1 MLNLVYLFKYIL
13 KLLSDKEESKDYA
26 AKKKKKIERG
36 GKRWCRQLT
45 NKIMP
50 YFPGLSNGRG
60 LWGRMDTC
68 VCMGESDSLWSM
80 VSDS

>member
-36 GKRWCRQLT
+36 E
-45 NKIMP
+45 
-50 YFPGLSNGRG
+50 RG
-60 LWGRMDTC
+60 GA
-68 VCMGESDSLWSM
+68 GS
-80 VSDS
+80 